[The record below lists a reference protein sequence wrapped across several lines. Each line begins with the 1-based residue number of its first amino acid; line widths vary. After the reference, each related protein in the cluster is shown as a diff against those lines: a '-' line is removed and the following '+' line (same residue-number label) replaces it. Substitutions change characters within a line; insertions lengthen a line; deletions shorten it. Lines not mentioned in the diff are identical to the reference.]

1 MENKCLT
8 AESVYRATVSSGDG
22 KRKIYTGA
30 NATTFKLRYGN
41 HKKSFNN
48 RKYVYESCLS
58 KYVWVLKDRG
68 VKFEIKWQIIKKSKG
83 YDPVTQK
90 CRLCLDEKLE
100 VMRNCGNQ
108 ESLNSC
114 NEVKW

>member
-1 MENKCLT
+1 MT

-22 KRKIYTGA
+22 KMKIYTGA
-30 NATTFKLRYGN
+30 AATTFKLRYGN

-48 RKYVYESCLS
+48 RKYVSDSCLS
-58 KYVWVLKDRG
+58 KYVWELKDRG